1 MFGVMVMVEELILHK
16 TLTLTL
22 DPNPQNGIVE
32 GHP

>member
-1 MFGVMVMVEELILHK
+1 MLGAMVLLEL
-16 TLTLTL
+16 TLPKTLTL